1 MNISKVIEVLEAIE
15 SAPSAH
21 VLVKSFVT
29 TVPDS
34 EIDEI
39 YNSSE
44 GYNDE
49 QTRLI
54 LESMSKQ
61 TLQEL
66 INELKSR
73 ELDEEDEHTAKLI
86 SSL

>member
-21 VLVKSFVT
+21 ILVKSFVAA
-29 TVPDS
+29 VPDS